1 MQPNLDEFRAFL
13 TACDEEHDG
22 LTDAQ
27 LAKALAVVEGEY
39 ADLKAYVEKHATP
52 RQKQR
57 PVEWYLQPI
66 GNGISRMTRKAAGNI
81 PLPGVTIG

>member
-39 ADLKAYVEKHATP
+39 ADLKAYVEKHTPP
-52 RQKQR
+52 RQKHQA
-57 PVEWYLQPI
+57 VEWYLEPT
-66 GNGISRMTRKAAGNI
+66 GIEGVGRLTRKGSGI
-81 PLPGVTIG
+81 PLPGVRFR